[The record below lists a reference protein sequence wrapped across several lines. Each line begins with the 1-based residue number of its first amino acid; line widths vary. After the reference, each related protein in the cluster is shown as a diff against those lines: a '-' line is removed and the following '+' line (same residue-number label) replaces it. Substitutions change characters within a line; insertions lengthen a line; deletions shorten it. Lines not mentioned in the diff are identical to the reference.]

1 MGPAGDWMHAIDRY
15 IIRTTLSA
23 FLVVLVTLT
32 AFIWVTQALR
42 EIDLITNQG
51 QTILVFVGMTGL
63 LIPVLVLIIAPL
75 ALVIAAVHV
84 LNKLN
89 TDSEIVVMNAAG
101 LSPARLFVPF
111 VLVAVLVSILVGAI
125 SVYVAPKG
133 LRELRS
139 WAAKVRADLV
149 TNLVQ
154 PGRFTT
160 IENGLTIHI
169 RERRA
174 DGRLAGIFIDDRRN
188 PKERATLIA
197 EQGEIVES
205 AKGTFLVM
213 GSGSIQR
220 QEAGA
225 RDPAIVIFDRNVFDL
240 SQFTA
245 AASADT
251 RSVSFRERYLWELI
265 SPDPRDPRVRAQ
277 SGQLR
282 AELNDRI
289 VTPLYPI
296 AFVVIA
302 YAFLGIPATARQTRN
317 VLLGMTVTAVIGL
330 RLAGFGLIIFSAQ
343 TAAALVLLYATIFTT
358 IGLGG
363 FAIWRGK
370 GLQPPMAPV
379 QAIDAVARRLARRKV
394 PA

>member
-1 MGPAGDWMHAIDRY
+1 MHAIDRY
-15 IIRTTLSA
+15 IIRATLSA

-42 EIDLITNQG
+42 EIDLMTNQG

-84 LNKLN
+84 LNKLS

-101 LSPARLFVPF
+101 LSPVRLFVPF
-111 VLVAVLVSILVGAI
+111 VAVAVLVSILVGAI
-125 SVYVAPKG
+125 SIYVAPKG

-169 RERRA
+169 RERRT

-251 RSVSFRERYLWELI
+251 RSISFRERYLWELM

-289 VTPLYPI
+289 VTPLYPV
-296 AFVVIA
+296 AFIVIA
-302 YAFLGIPATARQTRN
+302 YAFLGIPTTTRQTRN
-317 VLLGMTVTAVIGL
+317 MLLAMTVVTVIGL
-330 RLAGFGLIIFSAQ
+330 RLAGFGLIIFSVQ
-343 TAAALVLLYATIFTT
+343 TSAALFVLYGVMAAAM
-358 IGLGG
+358 G
-363 FAIWRGK
+363 FGALAIWRGK
-370 GLQPPMAPV
+370 SLQPPTAPTQTLEALV
-379 QAIDAVARRLARRKV
+379 KRFARRRV